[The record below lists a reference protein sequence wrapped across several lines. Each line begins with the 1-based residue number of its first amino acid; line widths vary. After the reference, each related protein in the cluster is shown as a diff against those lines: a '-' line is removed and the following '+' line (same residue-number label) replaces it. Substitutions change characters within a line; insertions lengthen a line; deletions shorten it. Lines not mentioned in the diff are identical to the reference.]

1 MRGADLSLWGI
12 TPPHSRMTRFFRKN
26 LSDSAAT
33 SSRISLN
40 PYMMMLD
47 VRSLEFVR
55 QKEADKN
62 RRQTEEK
69 KRQKEHFKDF

>member
-1 MRGADLSLWGI
+1 MGYNPTSFPNDPLLSQESFRLGCHI
-12 TPPHSRMTRFFRKN
+12 QPHF
-26 LSDSAAT
+26 AQP
-33 SSRISLN
+33 I
-40 PYMMMLD
+40 MMMLD

-62 RRQTEEK
+62 RRQAEEK